1 LQGILSYAYAYAR
14 AKAIESDLIKSEKL
28 NSLVSTRDLNQFINS
43 LNDTHYREYFSYF
56 STKYSGINLVEV
68 AINSYLV
75 KISKISLNICPRVGL
90 DALRA
95 YISKW
100 DVQNIK
106 TVISSKVLGRSVK
119 ETESFLIS
127 EHDLPA
133 GLIAGPLSHEEFRL
147 MLEMPD
153 VESIINFLLKFPYGK
168 VLYEKLDSYRKT
180 GDPGEMLIALDLFY
194 YKTLQ
199 EKIRIVNGNEMPI
212 LHLISSQIDTKNI
225 MTIIRSIESGLN
237 PNDIRNLLIE
247 GGSLKGN
254 RLEDLLHSNSVEEV
268 VEKIKN
274 VYDLTSAL
282 NKYRSEKDI
291 KEFEI
296 ELERYIVERNISS
309 FRLSSPGLSS
319 IIGLLLMFETER
331 ENLRKIA
338 YGIYYGL
345 SEERIKSMLIRV
357 V

>member
-1 LQGILSYAYAYAR
+1 MQGILSYAYAYAR

-56 STKYSGINLVEV
+56 STKYSDINLVEV

-237 PNDIRNLLIE
+237 PNDVRNLLIE

-254 RLEDLLHSNSVEEV
+254 RLEDLLHSNSVEDV

-345 SEERIKSMLIRV
+345 SEERIKSMLIKV